1 MIRQIV
7 GVYFIRMILNKIIKE
22 MLHMK
27 RFYSLVLTITLAL
40 SLSLPVH
47 AETDQLPFIK
57 SGYTEEGIY
66 YEVHGEALS
75 QYRSISQTVTRQV
88 TYEGDVTPPKQL
100 LWEETIH
107 GITYTGTLQLTT
119 SIYTKGQTI
128 ASYRGVITAKPKD

>member
-1 MIRQIV
+1 
-7 GVYFIRMILNKIIKE
+7 
-22 MLHMK
+22 MK